1 MRRFEFVEGSS
12 KKFWQIERDGSQL
25 SIQWGKIGT
34 AGQSQV
40 KDFPSD
46 PKAQA
51 EHDKLV
57 AEKTK
62 KGYVEVAA
70 PDASAAPAPAPK
82 KAAAPAPAPAPAVS
96 SATEAPAP
104 KAASAP
110 KASADEPAQA
120 PLPAAPVVVDVPR
133 LEDIRP
139 NLHIA
144 HRKGALRPTAEEL
157 AADPWQ
163 AVRTAWAT
171 WAPHCPWDQMAIPAE
186 LAPAVREARAW
197 LEGKGPTPVSPLA
210 AAVLDAFL
218 DMPSGTPA
226 YPFLRALAE
235 PSITKDGP
243 RWLIDATL
251 ERVRVRIEPYP
262 YQIRNKEAKE
272 FSGFVLHPE
281 TSGRYELDANGISKF
296 AVYTQNLPDD
306 TYAALVTA
314 ITTRWPTL
322 SYWQKRLALSLIP
335 DHTPLADALGEDWL
349 ACDGHVEGYV
359 RPSWDKDGIKP
370 EFHFAYAR
378 PMLVK
383 LAKKAVGM
391 SFSGGYFGGHLWTI
405 FDLCGADVVPV
416 CRIHCDSANYANIIV
431 EGLHVAGHVRGPE
444 TASLMVSQLAQKREI
459 AQVAE
464 AWLAKNPALAVP
476 PLADAIAAASTLGDR
491 AAPVFL
497 GIDRAHPGLADKVD
511 LRPAARTA
519 VQKLRE
525 KMASR
530 PEASPDE
537 LPRVLAHPPWLSD
550 RRAAA
555 LPVVANVTMKAYP
568 EALHDTYK
576 ILSQAKAEREQTRK
590 HTKTSFEDA
599 SEDLGKRWYGKYVSS
614 KLNELSD
621 ADVKRAFTEWPANAW
636 DGGYGLLVPL
646 VVLGE
651 GAISGYP
658 RIASSNP
665 AHFAGALGDVVE
677 SPRLAPF
684 FAHARSLKS
693 ARKPA
698 ERWFL
703 KFPKAAA
710 VGLVPAA
717 VASHNQ
723 ARDRAEEAL
732 RFLVTKGQGEIVR
745 EVAESYGPE
754 VSAAVK
760 AVLSADP
767 RDRIPAKLP
776 KMGDWA
782 KPEALPAPLLAGRAK
797 ALPRAAVEALFVML
811 AISTPEAVY
820 AGIED
825 VLAACDR
832 ASLEE
837 FSWALFNEWQR
848 AGAPAKEAWGF
859 QQLALLGGDHVAR
872 KLTPLIRAW
881 PGENLQARAVS
892 GLDILARIGSDLAL
906 MHLNGIAQKV
916 KFKGLQEKAREKMDA
931 VAQNRGLS
939 ADELADRLV
948 PDLDLDE
955 DGSRTLD
962 FGARQFR
969 VGFDEALKPFVVDGS
984 GKTLSDLPKP
994 NKSDD
999 ATKAKEADA
1008 TWKTLKK
1015 DVKAIAQNQITRL
1028 ELAMCAE
1035 RRWEVDSFRALF
1047 LEHPL
1052 LVHLVRRLVWGVYTE
1067 EGKYLSAFRVAEDSS
1082 LADADDAAFDLPD
1095 GAYVG
1100 IVHPLALPDA
1110 TRAAFGQ
1117 ILGDYSIVQPFP
1129 QIGRDTYAPTNV
1141 EANDSSIKRRA
1152 GQFVPVGKL
1161 LGLVERGWRK
1171 GEPQDAGWIW
1181 DMYKPLPGG
1190 ATATLSLRTGISAD
1204 MQMTEPKQEIGEVYV
1219 GKDREGEKL
1228 GTLSPVVFSELV
1240 RDLVQLGSAS

>member
-1 MRRFEFVEGSS
+1 
-12 KKFWQIERDGSQL
+12 
-25 SIQWGKIGT
+25 
-34 AGQSQV
+34 
-40 KDFPSD
+40 
-46 PKAQA
+46 
-51 EHDKLV
+51 
-57 AEKTK
+57 
-62 KGYVEVAA
+62 
-70 PDASAAPAPAPK
+70 
-82 KAAAPAPAPAPAVS
+82 
-96 SATEAPAP
+96 
-104 KAASAP
+104 
-110 KASADEPAQA
+110 
-120 PLPAAPVVVDVPR
+120 
-133 LEDIRP
+133 
-139 NLHIA
+139 
-144 HRKGALRPTAEEL
+144 
-157 AADPWQ
+157 
-163 AVRTAWAT
+163 
-171 WAPHCPWDQMAIPAE
+171 
-186 LAPAVREARAW
+186 
-197 LEGKGPTPVSPLA
+197 
-210 AAVLDAFL
+210 
-218 DMPSGTPA
+218 
-226 YPFLRALAE
+226 
-235 PSITKDGP
+235 
-243 RWLIDATL
+243 
-251 ERVRVRIEPYP
+251 
-262 YQIRNKEAKE
+262 
-272 FSGFVLHPE
+272 
-281 TSGRYELDANGISKF
+281 RYELDSSGISKF
-296 AVYTQNLPDD
+296 AVFTQNLSDD
-306 TYAALVTA
+306 AYAALVA
-314 ITTRWPTL
+314 AVTTRWPTL

-349 ACDGHVEGYV
+349 ACDGHIEGYV
-359 RPSWDKDGIKP
+359 RPSWDKDGMKP
-370 EFHFAYAR
+370 EFHFAYSR

-416 CRIHCDSANYANIIV
+416 CRLHCDSADHAGIIV
-431 EGLHVAGHVRGPE
+431 EGLHVAGYVRGPE
-444 TASLMVSQLAQKREI
+444 TASLMVSQLAQKREVG
-459 AQVAE
+459 QVAE

-497 GIDRAHPGLADKVD
+497 GIDRAHPGLADKLD

-519 VQKLRE
+519 LQKLRE
-525 KMASR
+525 KMAPR
-530 PEASPDE
+530 PEASPAE
-537 LPRVLAHPPWLSD
+537 LPRILVDPPWLSG
-550 RRAAA
+550 RWSTM
-555 LPVVANVTMKAYP
+555 LPMVVRVATQPYP

-576 ILSQAKAEREQTRK
+576 ELTQAKVDREQTRK
-590 HTKTSFEDA
+590 TTKTSFEEA
-599 SEDLGKRWYGKYVSS
+599 SEDVGKRWYGKYVSA

-621 ADVKRAFTEWPANAW
+621 EDVKRAFAEWPANAW
-636 DGGYGLLVPL
+636 DGGYCLLVPL

-651 GAISGYP
+651 GAIGGYL
-658 RIASSNP
+658 RIASGNP
-665 AHFAGALGDVVE
+665 AHFAGALADVVE

-693 ARKPA
+693 ARKSA
-698 ERWFL
+698 DRWFL

-710 VGLVPAA
+710 VGLIPAA
-717 VASHNQ
+717 VGPQSQ
-723 ARDRAEEAL
+723 ARERAEEAV
-732 RFLVTKGQGEIVR
+732 RFLVAKGHGEIVR
-745 EVAESYGPE
+745 EVAESYGSE
-754 VSAAVK
+754 VEAAVK
-760 AVLSADP
+760 AVLSTDP
-767 RDRIPAKLP
+767 RDRFPTKLP
-776 KMGDWA
+776 KLGDWA
-782 KPEALPAPLLAGRAK
+782 KPEALPAPLLVGRAK
-797 ALPRAAVEALFVML
+797 ALPRTAVDALFIML
-811 AISTPEAVY
+811 AISTPETVY
-820 AGIED
+820 AGLED
-825 VLAACDR
+825 VFTACDP

-848 AGAPAKEAWGF
+848 AGGPSKEAWGF

-948 PDLDLDE
+948 PDLDLDA

-969 VGFDEALKPFVVDGS
+969 VGFDEALKPLVVDGS

-999 ATKAKEADA
+999 ATKAKEADT

-1028 ELAMCAE
+1028 ELAMCSE
-1035 RRWEVDSFRALF
+1035 RRWEVNSFHALF

-1052 LVHLVRRLVWGVYTE
+1052 LVHLVRRLIWGVYAE
-1067 EGKYLSAFRVAEDSS
+1067 NGKFLRAFRVAEDSS

-1095 GAYVG
+1095 GALVG

-1129 QIGRDTYAPTNV
+1129 QIGRDTYAPTSV
-1141 EANDSSIKRRA
+1141 EANDCSIKRRA

-1171 GEPQDAGWIW
+1171 GAPQDAGWIW

-1204 MQMTEPKQEIGEVYV
+1204 MQFTEPKQEIGEVYV
-1219 GKDREGEKL
+1219 GKNHADEKL

>member
-1 MRRFEFVEGSS
+1 MRRFEFIEGSS

-25 SIQWGKIGT
+25 SIQWGKIGS
-34 AGQSQV
+34 AGQSQI
-40 KDFPSD
+40 KDFPTD

-70 PDASAAPAPAPK
+70 PDAAATPAPAPK
-82 KAAAPAPAPAPAVS
+82 KPAAAAAPAAP

-110 KASADEPAQA
+110 SADEPATA
-120 PLPAAPVVVDVPR
+120 PLPLQSAPVVVDSAP
-133 LEDIRP
+133 LEDIGP
-139 NLHIA
+139 NLRMP

-163 AVRTAWAT
+163 TLQSAWSAL
-171 WAPHCPWDQMAIPAE
+171 ARHYAWDDMTIPAE
-186 LAPAVREARAW
+186 LVPTVREVVAW
-197 LEGKGPTPVSPLA
+197 FQGKGPAPLSPLA
-210 AAVLDAFL
+210 AASVLTML
-218 DMPSGTPA
+218 DVPMGTPA
-226 YPFLRALAE
+226 LPFLRAVADA
-235 PSITKDGP
+235 SIAKDGP
-243 RWLIDATL
+243 AWLIDAVLATM
-251 ERVRVRIEPYP
+251 RVRVDPYP
-262 YQIRNKEAKE
+262 SQVLKGEAKA
-272 FSGFVLHPE
+272 FQALVLHPE
-281 TSGRYELDANGISKF
+281 TTGPFELAWAGSTVF
-296 AVYTQNLPDD
+296 SFYTQNLPED
-306 TYAALVTA
+306 TYAAVIAALTA
-314 ITTRWPTL
+314 RWHTF
-322 SYWQKRLALSLIP
+322 SYWQKRLVLTLTP

-349 ACDGHVEGYV
+349 ACDGHIEGYV
-359 RPSWDKDGIKP
+359 RASWDKDGMKP
-370 EFHFAYAR
+370 DFHFAYSR

-383 LAKKAVGM
+383 LAKKTVGM
-391 SFSGGYFGGHLWTI
+391 SFSGGYLGGYLWTLL
-405 FDLCGADVVPV
+405 DLCGADVVPV
-416 CRIHCDSANYANIIV
+416 CRLHCDSADYPGSIV
-431 EGLHVAGHVRGPE
+431 EGLEVAAYVRGPE
-444 TASLMVSQLAQKREI
+444 TASLMVSQLAQKREV

-464 AWLAKNPALAVP
+464 AWLTKNPALAVP
-476 PLADAIAAASTLGDR
+476 ALADAIAAASAIGDR

-511 LRPAARTA
+511 IRPAARTA

-525 KMASR
+525 KMAPR
-530 PEASPDE
+530 AEASPEE
-537 LPRVLAHPPWLSD
+537 LPRVLANPPWLSG
-550 RRAAA
+550 RKAAA
-555 LPVVANVTMKAYP
+555 LPVVANVAMKAYP
-568 EALHDTYK
+568 DALHDPYGE
-576 ILSQAKAEREQTRK
+576 LALAKTDRTQTRK
-590 HTKTSFEDA
+590 HTKTSFEEA
-599 SEDLGKRWYGKYVSS
+599 SENLGHRWAGKYVSGR
-614 KLNELSD
+614 LNELSD
-621 ADVKRAFTEWPANAW
+621 ADVKRAFTEWPVRAW
-636 DGGYGLLVPL
+636 DAGNGLLVPL

-651 GAISGYP
+651 DAIAGYP
-658 RIASSNP
+658 RIANGN
-665 AHFAGALGDVVE
+665 AALFSAALADIVE
-677 SPRLAPF
+677 SPRLATF
-684 FAHARSLKS
+684 FAHARALKS
-693 ARKPA
+693 ARKSA
-698 ERWFL
+698 QRWFL

-710 VGLVPAA
+710 VGLIPAA
-717 VASHNQ
+717 VAQPTQ
-723 ARDRAEEAL
+723 ARERAEEAL
-732 RFLVTKGQGEIVR
+732 RFLVTKGHGEIVR

-754 VSAAVK
+754 VAAAVK
-760 AVLSADP
+760 AALSADP
-767 RDRIPAKLP
+767 RDRVPTKLP
-776 KMGDWA
+776 KIGDWCKA
-782 KPEALPAPLLAGRAK
+782 EALPPLLLAGRAK
-797 ALPRAAVEALFVML
+797 ALPRAAVEAVFVML
-811 AISTPEAVY
+811 TISTPENVY

-825 VLAACDR
+825 VITACDP

-837 FSWALFNEWQR
+837 FSWAIFNEWQR
-848 AGAPAKEAWGF
+848 AGGPSKEAWGF
-859 QQLALLGGDHVAR
+859 QQLALLGGDNVAR

-906 MHLNGIAQKV
+906 MHLNGVAQKV
-916 KFKGLQEKAREKMDA
+916 KFKGLQEKAREKMDE

-948 PDLDLDE
+948 PDLDLDA

-962 FGARQFR
+962 FGPRQFR

-984 GKTLSDLPKP
+984 GKNLSDLPKP

-999 ATKAKEADA
+999 AAKAKEADA

-1035 RRWEVDSFRALF
+1035 RRWEVNSFRALF

-1067 EGKYLSAFRVAEDSS
+1067 EGKYLGAFRVAEDSS

-1117 ILGDYSIVQPFP
+1117 VLGDYNIVQPFP
-1129 QIGRDTYAPTNV
+1129 QIGRDTYAPTSA
-1141 EANDSSIKRRA
+1141 EATESGIKRRA

-1181 DMYKPLPGG
+1181 DMGKRLPGG
-1190 ATATLSLRTGISAD
+1190 VEATLGLRTGISAD
-1204 MQMTEPKQEIGEVYV
+1204 MEMTEPKQELGEVYV
-1219 GKDREGEKL
+1219 SKNRDGFKL
-1228 GTLSPVVFSELV
+1228 GELSPVVFSELV

>member
-1 MRRFEFVEGSS
+1 MRRFEFVEGAS

-46 PKAQA
+46 QKAQT

-70 PDASAAPAPAPK
+70 PDASTAPAPK
-82 KAAAPAPAPAPAVS
+82 KAAAAPAEPSATPPPAPKVASAPPPATDEPAMPA
-96 SATEAPAP
+96 ATEAPVVL
-104 KAASAP
+104 
-110 KASADEPAQA
+110 DIAQ
-120 PLPAAPVVVDVPR
+120 V
-133 LEDIRP
+133 EDIRRNVHMP
-139 NLHIA
+139 
-144 HRKGALRPTAEEL
+144 HRKGVLRPTAEEL

-163 AVRTAWAT
+163 AVQTAWAA
-171 WAPHCPWDQMAIPAE
+171 WAPFCPWDQMAIPAE
-186 LAPAVREARAW
+186 LAPAVREARAF
-197 LEGKGPTPVSPLA
+197 LEGKGPTPISPLA
-210 AAVLDAFL
+210 AAVLDDLL
-218 DMPSGTPA
+218 DMPHGPPA
-226 YPFLRALAE
+226 YPLLRALADA
-235 PSITKDGP
+235 SIAKDGP
-243 RWLIDATL
+243 GWLLDAVLAVT
-251 ERVRVRIEPYP
+251 RVRIEPWP

-272 FSGFVLHPE
+272 FSGFSLYKE
-281 TSGRYELDANGISKF
+281 TSGPFELDTNGTPTF
-296 AVYTQNLPDD
+296 AFYTQNLPDD
-306 TYAALVTA
+306 TYGALIAA

-322 SYWQKRLALSLIP
+322 SYWQKRLALALIP
-335 DHTPLADALGEDWL
+335 DHTPLADALGEEWL

-359 RPSWDKDGIKP
+359 RPTWDKDGIKP
-370 EFHFAYAR
+370 EFRFAYSR
-378 PMLVK
+378 PILLK
-383 LAKKAVGM
+383 LAKKTVAM
-391 SFSGGYFGGHLWTI
+391 SFSGGYLGGYLWTLL
-405 FDLCGADVVPV
+405 DLCGADVVPV
-416 CRIHCDSANYANIIV
+416 CRIHCDNADYAGIIV
-431 EGLHVAGHVRGPE
+431 EGLQVATHVIGPE

-464 AWLAKNPALAVP
+464 EWLAKNPALAVA

-491 AAPVFL
+491 AASVFL
-497 GIDRAHPGLADKVD
+497 GIDRAHPGLADKID

-525 KMASR
+525 KMAPR
-530 PEASPDE
+530 PDASPTE
-537 LPRVLAHPPWLSD
+537 LPRILLDPPWISG
-550 RRAAA
+550 RWSTA
-555 LPVVANVTMKAYP
+555 LPLVVRVAMQPYAEV
-568 EALHDTYK
+568 LHDAYGE
-576 ILSQAKAEREQTRK
+576 LSQAKADREQTRK
-590 HTKTSFEDA
+590 HTKTSFEEA
-599 SEDLGKRWYGKYVSS
+599 SENINHRWVGKYVSGRMS
-614 KLNELSD
+614 ELSD
-621 ADVKRAFTEWPANAW
+621 ADVKRAFAEWPAKAW
-636 DGGYGLLVPL
+636 DAGYGLLVPL
-646 VVLGE
+646 VVLGVD
-651 GAISGYP
+651 AIGGYP
-658 RIASSNP
+658 RIASANA
-665 AHFAGALGDVVE
+665 AHFASALADVVE
-677 SPRLAPF
+677 SPRLATF
-684 FAHARSLKS
+684 FAHARTLKS
-693 ARKPA
+693 ARKSA
-698 ERWFL
+698 ERWFT

-710 VGLVPAA
+710 TGLIPTAVGPH
-717 VASHNQ
+717 SK
-723 ARDRAEEAL
+723 AREHAEEAV
-732 RFLVTKGQGEIVR
+732 RFLVAKGHGEIVR
-745 EVAESYGPE
+745 EAAESYGSE
-754 VSAAVK
+754 VEAAVK
-760 AVLSADP
+760 AVLSTDP
-767 RDRIPAKLP
+767 RDRFPAKLP
-776 KMGDWA
+776 KIGDWA
-782 KPEALPAPLLAGRAK
+782 KPEALPTLLVAGRAK
-797 ALPRAAVEALFVML
+797 GLPRSAVEALLVML
-811 AISTPEAVY
+811 AISTPENVY
-820 AGIED
+820 AGLED
-825 VLAACDR
+825 VFTVCDP

-848 AGAPAKEAWGF
+848 AGAPSKEAWGF
-859 QQLALLGGDHVAR
+859 QQLGLLGGDSVAR

-916 KFKGLQEKAREKMDA
+916 KFKGLQEKARAKMDE

-969 VGFDEALKPFVVDGS
+969 VGFDEALKPYVVDGS

-994 NKSDD
+994 GKSDD
-999 ATKAKEADA
+999 AAKAKEADT

-1035 RRWEVDSFRALF
+1035 RRWEVNSFRALF

-1067 EGKYLSAFRVAEDSS
+1067 EGKYLNAFRVAEDSS

-1095 GAYVG
+1095 NALVG

-1117 ILGDYSIVQPFP
+1117 ILGDYGILQPFP
-1129 QIGRDTYAPTNV
+1129 QIGRDTYAPTSA
-1141 EANDSSIKRRA
+1141 EATDNSIKRRA

-1181 DMYKPLPGG
+1181 DMEKRLPGG
-1190 ATATLSLRTGISAD
+1190 VVATLALRTGISAD
-1204 MQMTEPKQEIGEVYV
+1204 MQYTEPKQEIGEVYV
-1219 GKDREGEKL
+1219 SKNRDGFKL
-1228 GTLSPVVFSELV
+1228 GELTPVVFSELV